1 MNLNPFTLWSK
12 IHHQLTSLPFSQTSV
27 LCFGSLGISM
37 EYLQCIIKELLY
49 IWHERAH
56 FAVCSPSNTNIA
68 IDAESPATISKPTF
82 PDGSGRT
89 SCIWQIQAP
98 ENFRLAITIEAL
110 NLNGADDY
118 LAIRDGASRFSPL
131 IGKYGPCA
139 KGSLTLVSSG
149 RSAFLQL
156 ESAVYKN
163 TDEIKISY
171 SPTDPGKKTHL
182 CLHAKWFVTTGS
194 LFKISFVIHFFIFL
208 YIIKTLVIVIIMII
222 IIIIIIIIITERLP
236 SIAFMLLFL
245 AMSKLFSTTYWW
257 DTTLAS
263 ILQRCL
269 CEKLYLSFL
278 GTFFAWLFCYFSW
291 INA

>member
-1 MNLNPFTLWSK
+1 MNLNPFPLWSK
-12 IHHQLTSLPFSQTSV
+12 KNSSSANFPSLFSN
-27 LCFGSLGISM
+27 
-37 EYLQCIIKELLY
+37 QCTVFWFPWHFHRVPPMYHKITFIF
-49 IWHERAH
+49 WHERAH

-68 IDAESPATISKPTF
+68 IDAESPGTISKPTF
-82 PDGSGRT
+82 PDGSSRT

-98 ENFRLAITIEAL
+98 ENFRLVITIEAL

-194 LFKISFVIHFFIFL
+194 LFIISFVTHFFWYS
-208 YIIKTLVIVIIMII
+208 YISLK
-222 IIIIIIIIITERLP
+222 R
-236 SIAFMLLFL
+236 
-245 AMSKLFSTTYWW
+245 W
-257 DTTLAS
+257 
-263 ILQRCL
+263 
-269 CEKLYLSFL
+269 
-278 GTFFAWLFCYFSW
+278 
-291 INA
+291 